1 MSHVGIQC
9 YMRSYDFNSA
19 ANLIHRRSIHWVQKW
34 IDLKRGVAAWRLH
47 VFFQPKD
54 FLSEALGAVP
64 KTPLVF
70 LMKPSSISHRCYLHF
85 FFKVTNQ
92 QKSSIVWTIPSI
104 QPEQRDQ
111 VGFECYHAVMG
122 FVKTKF
128 PVSSG
133 SRHFK
138 FRFNYFSVRSAS
150 QDAKRLVNK

>member
-1 MSHVGIQC
+1 M
-9 YMRSYDFNSA
+9 
-19 ANLIHRRSIHWVQKW
+19 
-34 IDLKRGVAAWRLH
+34 
-47 VFFQPKD
+47 FFQPKD

-92 QKSSIVWTIPSI
+92 QKSSIVLTIPSI

-122 FVKTKF
+122 FVKTFSRPPKVRF
-128 PVSSG
+128 WDKVSSFEWLKTFQV
-133 SRHFK
+133 SFQL
-138 FRFNYFSVRSAS
+138 FFSPIR
-150 QDAKRLVNK
+150 